1 MCVCV
6 CVCVCVCLCVCACGL
21 VGVYACVGMC
31 IKHNLEY
38 LRVIMTEDVF
48 CFTC

>member
-6 CVCVCVCLCVCACGL
+6 CVCGL

-31 IKHNLEY
+31 IKRNLEY
-38 LRVIMTEDVF
+38 LRVPSLCSLYCDV
-48 CFTC
+48 TCISLVRS